1 MNCFFALNIDNFD
14 NVITIAKFTN
24 EGKKIKNV
32 SLFTA
37 TIDEDVWFV
46 KKYSCK
52 EDDDFF
58 YLEVPPEETENLFFL
73 AKSELLENT
82 KYKTLEELE
91 FFNNIRTRFTY
102 RANLKLYKKNKEFSS
117 YQSEYPIEMV
127 KKNGA
132 ILTPVNSFQ
141 NINQNNFMI
150 FRQIFNIPLKI
161 EFSVYLINFSSK
173 KVILKKKFRT
183 NTTNYIDLTNINDL
197 NNFFFY
203 SEKYLGIPLFIS
215 FGKKEGIS
223 MEHSHPPHIY
233 MLSPNKYE
241 IISNLK
247 LKAKKIVNN

>member
-127 KKNGA
+127 KKKWCNLNA
-132 ILTPVNSFQ
+132 CQF
-141 NINQNNFMI
+141 
-150 FRQIFNIPLKI
+150 
-161 EFSVYLINFSSK
+161 FS
-173 KVILKKKFRT
+173 
-183 NTTNYIDLTNINDL
+183 
-197 NNFFFY
+197 
-203 SEKYLGIPLFIS
+203 KY
-215 FGKKEGIS
+215 
-223 MEHSHPPHIY
+223 
-233 MLSPNKYE
+233 
-241 IISNLK
+241 
-247 LKAKKIVNN
+247 